1 LKLLMEWNCLKPNS
15 KFWRISYLGTA
26 RPAYLKRCGRSR
38 ILLSQLLPYTNTK
51 CKQANYSQTQMTTK
65 LNAWTVIPKLSRL

>member
-65 LNAWTVIPKLSRL
+65 LNARTAIPKLSCL